1 MKKVL
6 LIEDDTYMRE
16 NTAEILTLARFDV
29 IKACNGKEG
38 VSLAQT
44 ERPDLIICDI
54 MMPELD
60 GYGVL
65 HLLSKD
71 ESTSWIPF
79 IFVTAKAERE
89 DLRKGMSMGADDYL
103 TKPYDDRELLDVVE
117 TRLRKNDIL
126 KTEFAKSSEGVFD
139 FFNQAK
145 ESIDLKH
152 LSLNKSVKLYK
163 KKEPVYL
170 EGSLPNRLFLIKSG
184 QVKTSIM
191 NDQGKEFVTGI
202 YSAGDFVGY
211 NDLLEDISYTDS
223 CIALKDSELII
234 IPKADFFSLL
244 FSSKD
249 IAGKFIKM
257 LSNNVKS
264 NEVRLAKL
272 AYNSVRKRVADA
284 LLMLIDK
291 QPASAGSDTVISISR
306 EDLASIVGTAS
317 ETVIRTLS
325 DFKEEQLITVS
336 GSKITILNEAKLRDM
351 KN

>member
-6 LIEDDTYMRE
+6 LIEDDVYMRE
-16 NTAEILTLARFDV
+16 NTAEILILAKYDV
-29 IKACNGKEG
+29 IKAANGKEG
-38 VSLAQT
+38 MQLAQT

-65 HLLSKD
+65 HLLSKN

-79 IFVTAKAERE
+79 IFVTAKIQRE

-103 TKPYDDRELLDVVE
+103 TKPYDAQELLDVVE

-126 KTEFAKSSEGVFD
+126 KMEFAKSSEGVFD
-139 FFNQAK
+139 FFNKAK
-145 ESIDLKH
+145 ELLDLKH
-152 LSLNKSVKLYK
+152 LSLNKTVKLYK
-163 KKEPVYL
+163 KKEPIYV
-170 EGSLPNRLFLIKSG
+170 EDSLPNRLFLIKSG
-184 QVKTSIM
+184 MVKTSIT
-191 NDQGKEFVTGI
+191 NDQGKEFVAGI
-202 YSAGDFVGY
+202 YSEGDFVGY
-211 NDLLEDISYTDS
+211 NDLLEDVPYRDS
-223 CIALKDSELII
+223 CVALQDSEIII
-234 IPKADFFSLL
+234 IPKADFFTLL

-264 NEVRLAKL
+264 NEDRLAKL
-272 AYNSVRKRVADA
+272 AFNSVRKRVADA

-291 QPASAGSDTVISISR
+291 HHSNIEQSTIITISR

-336 GSKITILNEAKLRDM
+336 GSRITILNEAKLRSM

>member
-6 LIEDDTYMRE
+6 IIEDDIYMRE
-16 NTAEILTLARFDV
+16 NTAEILTLAKYEV
-29 IKACNGKEG
+29 LKASNGKEG
-38 VSLAQT
+38 IQIAQT

-60 GYGVL
+60 GFGVL

-79 IFVTAKAERE
+79 IFVTAKAQRE
-89 DLRKGMSMGADDYL
+89 DMRKGMSMGADDYL

-117 TRLRKNDIL
+117 MRLRKNEIL

-139 FFNQAK
+139 FFNRAK
-145 ESIDLKH
+145 ESLDLKH
-152 LSLNKSVKLYK
+152 LSVNKTVKLYK
-163 KKEPVYL
+163 KKESIYV
-170 EGSLPNRLFLIKSG
+170 EGSLPNRLFLVKSG
-184 QVKTSIM
+184 MVKTSIM
-191 NDQGKEFVTGI
+191 NDEGKEFVTGI
-202 YSAGDFVGY
+202 YSEGDFIGY
-211 NDLLEDISYTDS
+211 NDLLEDIPYNES
-223 CIALKDSELII
+223 CSALQDAELIV
-234 IPKADFFSLL
+234 IPKSDFFALL

-249 IAGKFIKM
+249 IAGTFIKM
-257 LSNNVKS
+257 LSNNVKA
-264 NEVRLAKL
+264 NETRLAKL

-284 LLMLIDK
+284 LLMLFDK
-291 QPASAGSDTVISISR
+291 QTSNAAQPNIISISR

-325 DFKEEQLITVS
+325 DFKEEKLITVS
-336 GSKITILNEAKLRDM
+336 GSKITVLNESKLRNM